1 MLGNPILCAR
11 TIVCAMFAS
20 LIARPGMV
28 RCLAAVGAA
37 ILISGCAG
45 ASSNEGPVS
54 EGRTV
59 YGATC
64 SACHG
69 SGGGGGVGP
78 ALRDVAA
85 TFPSCADQI
94 QWITLGSEKWKTE
107 IGSSYGATNKP
118 IDKVMPEFGAQLTP
132 REIAAV
138 AAFERTTYGGL
149 DRGTV
154 ETDCG
159 FGPGGEFQAP

>member
-1 MLGNPILCAR
+1 MS
-11 TIVCAMFAS
+11 AS
-20 LIARPGMV
+20 VLVRP
-28 RCLAAVGAA
+28 RLFRYLAALGAA
-37 ILISGCAG
+37 ILISGCAA
-45 ASSNEGPVS
+45 ASSQEGPVS

-78 ALRDVAA
+78 ALRDVGE
-85 TFPSCADQI
+85 TFPSCTDQI

-154 ETDCG
+154 ESDCG
-159 FGPGGEFQAP
+159 FSPGGEFEAP